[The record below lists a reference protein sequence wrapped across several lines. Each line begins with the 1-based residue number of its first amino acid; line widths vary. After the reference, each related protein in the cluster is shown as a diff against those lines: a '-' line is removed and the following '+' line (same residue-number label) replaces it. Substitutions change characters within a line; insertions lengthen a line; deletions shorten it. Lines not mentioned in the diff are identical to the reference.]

1 MNMPDYQKVKKE
13 KKKSFFLYTIYN
25 QYSHCYT
32 LFYTLYITSTA
43 TVTHFSHNFP
53 ATSTFDFWHHY

>member
-1 MNMPDYQKVKKE
+1 MPDYQKVKKE

-43 TVTHFSHNFP
+43 TVTHFSI
-53 ATSTFDFWHHY
+53 HYI